1 MLGGVIPTPI
11 RTMNFKNLAT
21 TILASASALALSSC
35 FQHETTIHLKKD
47 GSGTLVEETRMSGQ
61 MLAMMSQFAGGLGGE
76 EGAEAQD
83 PLKDM
88 LSEDKARERATQLGE
103 GVTFV
108 KIEPVTVGASKGARA
123 TYRFADINKLRVSTE
138 DAMNQMG
145 TPDGLPDAAT
155 PAADDKEHI
164 VFKFKDGVLT
174 IRPNADMDGKKPGAE
189 AQPEADKAAEE
200 MGAEEMAMMKQMFA
214 DMKIS
219 IKLVAESGIAETNA
233 THRDGDTITLM
244 EMDMNKLMENPDNFK
259 KMSAIDDEN
268 PAAAM
273 EALKGIDG
281 VKAEVKPE
289 VTVKLK

>member
-1 MLGGVIPTPI
+1 
-11 RTMNFKNLAT
+11 MNIQKTLNA
-21 TILASASALALSSC
+21 ILSSVTALALSAC
-35 FQHETTIHLKKD
+35 FQHETTITLKKD

-76 EGAEAQD
+76 EAEAQD
-83 PLKDM
+83 PLKDL
-88 LSEDKARERATQLGE
+88 LSQDKAKERAKQLGE

-108 KIEPVTVGASKGARA
+108 KIEPVTVGSSKGARA

-138 DAMNQMG
+138 DSMNQMG
-145 TPDGLPDAAT
+145 TPEGLPGAAK
-155 PAADDKEHI
+155 PAAEEKDYI
-164 VFKFKDGVLT
+164 VFNYKNGTLT
-174 IRPNADMDGKKPGAE
+174 IRPNADMDADKPGAE
-189 AQPEADKAAEE
+189 DKPEAVEE

-219 IKLVAESGIAETNA
+219 IKLIAESGITETNA

-244 EMDMNKLMENPDNFK
+244 EMDMNKLMKKPDNFK
-259 KMSAIDDEN
+259 KLAAVDQEN
-268 PAAAM
+268 PVAAM
-273 EALKGIDG
+273 EALKGIEG